1 MAVVIGPA
9 VPPAIHVMT
18 WNIRRQMP
26 ALVARRVDRWEARK
40 PAIAALLTA
49 EQPTVIGF
57 QEVLPEQAQALQDIL
72 GSPYQC
78 VGQGRGRDH
87 VGEATPIFFDTTR
100 LTLEG
105 WQQYAL
111 SDHPER
117 PGSRS
122 WGNLFPRAFVAAR
135 FLDHQTATRF
145 LVINT
150 HLDHL
155 SRRSRLR
162 SGQAIRAFIQQ
173 CGIPAMVTG
182 DFNTDQHS
190 RTHRIFTGDDVL
202 HDTWAAAARRLTT
215 EWGTFPNY
223 RDPTAGARIDWILN
237 TPDWKVHRVGIN
249 AYQYAGVWASD
260 HLPVHAL
267 LTPSRNGSHHDRQF
281 HPPSE
286 GVQ

>member
-1 MAVVIGPA
+1 MTVVIGPA
-9 VPPAIHVMT
+9 VPPTVHVMT
-18 WNIRRQMP
+18 WNIRRQIP
-26 ALVARRVDRWEARK
+26 ALVARRVDRWETRK

-49 EQPTVIGF
+49 EHPTIIGF
-57 QEVLPEQAQALQDIL
+57 QEVLPEQVHALRAVL
-72 GSPYQC
+72 GPAYEF

-87 VGEATPIFFDTTR
+87 VGEATPIFFDSTR
-100 LTLEG
+100 LTLES

-111 SDHPER
+111 SAHPDV

-122 WGNLFPRAFVAAR
+122 WGNLFPRSFVAAR
-135 FLDHQTATRF
+135 FFDHQTSTRF

-162 SGQAIRAFIQQ
+162 SAEAINAFIQQ
-173 CGIPAMVTG
+173 RGIPTIVTG
-182 DFNTDQHS
+182 DFNTGQHS
-190 RTHRIFTGDDVL
+190 RTHRIFTGDNVL
-202 HDTWAAAARRLTT
+202 HDTWTAAARRLTT

-223 RDPTAGARIDWILN
+223 GHPTVGSRIDWILN
-237 TPDWKVHRVGIN
+237 TPDWDVHRVSIN
-249 AYQYAGVWASD
+249 PCQYAGAWASD

-267 LTPSRNGSHHDRQF
+267 LTLSRNGSHHDRQF

-286 GVQ
+286 GTQ

>member
-57 QEVLPEQAQALQDIL
+57 QEVLPEQAHALRDIL
-72 GSPYQC
+72 GSSYQC

-87 VGEATPIFFDTTR
+87 GGEATPIFFDTTR

-105 WQQYAL
+105 WEQYAL

-162 SGQAIRAFIQQ
+162 SGQALSLIHI
-173 CGIPAMVTG
+173 
-182 DFNTDQHS
+182 
-190 RTHRIFTGDDVL
+190 
-202 HDTWAAAARRLTT
+202 
-215 EWGTFPNY
+215 
-223 RDPTAGARIDWILN
+223 
-237 TPDWKVHRVGIN
+237 
-249 AYQYAGVWASD
+249 
-260 HLPVHAL
+260 
-267 LTPSRNGSHHDRQF
+267 
-281 HPPSE
+281 
-286 GVQ
+286 